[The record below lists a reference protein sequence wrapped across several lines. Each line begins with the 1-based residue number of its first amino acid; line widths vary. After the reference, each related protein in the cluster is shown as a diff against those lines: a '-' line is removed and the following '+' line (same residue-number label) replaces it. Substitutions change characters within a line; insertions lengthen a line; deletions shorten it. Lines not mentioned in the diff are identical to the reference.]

1 MPSAHSSGSRPSP
14 CREPLDGRRRRGGV
28 ELDRAGQR
36 RPGAEQAE
44 HDVRVRDGRL
54 AAAVPVGRRS
64 RPRAGR
70 ARPDAQRATG
80 VGPGD
85 RPAAGA
91 DGVQVEHRQRD
102 RAPADEASGRL
113 PRGAVLD
120 HADVARRAAHVEAQ
134 RAALAAR
141 ERRPGGAG
149 RAARGPGEHR
159 QGGMVARLLE
169 RGEAAGGL
177 HHVRRRQARVSRARG
192 DRRQVVGQQRRE
204 RRIELGR
211 RGALVLAER
220 AHDLVRER
228 DVHVR
233 AAALAA
239 PRPAPARAPG
249 GGRSAAGRR
258 PPQPAPARR
267 RHRRARPGPR
277 ARAARRRAPCAR
289 ARRSAAPVGRAA
301 PDARRRGGRG
311 RRAPGAR
318 ARRGPRSPRSRRAPC
333 ALRGPRAARW
343 SRRSCRARRR
353 GRPALALPPAPA
365 RRRRRRA
372 RPRTG
377 PPAWSAPW
385 R

>member
-1 MPSAHSSGSRPSP
+1 M
-14 CREPLDGRRRRGGV
+14 
-28 ELDRAGQR
+28 
-36 RPGAEQAE
+36 
-44 HDVRVRDGRL
+44 
-54 AAAVPVGRRS
+54 PVGRRS

-70 ARPDAQRATG
+70 ARSDAQRATG

-149 RAARGPGEHR
+149 GAARGPGEHR

-228 DVHVR
+228 DVHAGQPLSQRRAQRLLVR
-233 AAALAA
+233 RVTVGVQQADGHRSRLQRADGIGEPGRVRERAQHAVGPHALGRADPPLRWDERRRMRGAEAVEVGARLA
-239 PRPAPARAPG
+239 PELDEVLEALGRDEHRA
-249 GGRSAAGRR
+249 RSAALEQRVGRDGRAVREGADVLRSRSRPFQRGADGGEHALGLVLRSGRR
-258 PPQPAPARR
+258 LGADQSPVDCQDGVGERSSDVDPEEHQ
-267 RHRRARPGPR
+267 
-277 ARAARRRAPCAR
+277 AA
-289 ARRSAAPVGRAA
+289 SVTSSV
-301 PDARRRGGRG
+301 
-311 RRAPGAR
+311 
-318 ARRGPRSPRSRRAPC
+318 SPRC
-333 ALRGPRAARW
+333 WCDGQ
-343 SRRSCRARRR
+343 
-353 GRPALALPPAPA
+353 
-365 RRRRRRA
+365 
-372 RPRTG
+372 
-377 PPAWSAPW
+377 
-385 R
+385 